1 MIEVTSLQGAVLA
14 FLSVS
19 TVSFICALCIRCR
32 KKTMIVQES
41 NQLYVPQIFHR
52 GGSKFAVTRSKT
64 VTRTNQMSTNPCQ
77 SSGEIT
83 VAHTPKSQLET
94 AVQDQ
99 GGSYEN
105 IKQSIHG
112 SMEPTYV
119 DPIST
124 PPHNNNVLHDDDIGD
139 YANIFPTQDVQHDSD
154 SYDYENTEFLQNSK
168 PDDDDEPDYVNADT
182 ANN

>member
-1 MIEVTSLQGAVLA
+1 
-14 FLSVS
+14 
-19 TVSFICALCIRCR
+19 
-32 KKTMIVQES
+32 
-41 NQLYVPQIFHR
+41 
-52 GGSKFAVTRSKT
+52 
-64 VTRTNQMSTNPCQ
+64 MSTNPCQ